1 MKKVMIV
8 MLLVIAAAGIVRYS
22 DKQYD
27 PGNYIISKDS
37 DDGRHRILVVRN
49 VLEEDVNDRIRSG
62 IWRDSE
68 ADLMWYHVEDYKLY
82 KELEVGE
89 QVVVKGKNSLTNE
102 EGDYGYVML
111 SSPPQMIAGEI
122 IRLSK

>member
-1 MKKVMIV
+1 MKKVIIA
-8 MLLVIAAAGIVRYS
+8 MLLVIAATGIVSYS
-22 DKQYD
+22 DKQSD
-27 PGNYIISKDS
+27 PGNYIISKES
-37 DDGRHRILVVRN
+37 EDGRHRILVVRN
-49 VLEEDVNDRIRSG
+49 VLEEDVNDIMRSDS
-62 IWRDSE
+62 WRDEE

-89 QVVVKGKNSLTNE
+89 QVVVKGKNSLSNE

-111 SSPPQMIAGEI
+111 SNPPQMIAGEI

>member
-8 MLLVIAAAGIVRYS
+8 MLLAIAVTGIVRYS

-27 PGNYIISKDS
+27 PGNYILLKESE
-37 DDGRHRILVVRN
+37 DGRHRILVVRD
-49 VLEEDVNDRIRSG
+49 VVEEDVNDMMRNG
-62 IWRDSE
+62 IWTDSE
-68 ADLMWYHVEDYKLY
+68 ADLMWYHVEDYELY
-82 KELEVGE
+82 KELEIGE

-111 SSPPQMIAGEI
+111 SYPPQMIAGEI

>member
-8 MLLVIAAAGIVRYS
+8 MLLAIAVTGIVRYS

-27 PGNYIISKDS
+27 PGNYILLKESE
-37 DDGRHRILVVRN
+37 DGRHRILVVRD
-49 VLEEDVNDRIRSG
+49 VVEEDVNDMMRNG
-62 IWRDSE
+62 IWTDSE

-111 SSPPQMIAGEI
+111 SKPPQMIAGEI